1 MLNVNKRNRLG
12 RPLALQVLGVL
23 SGGLQAP
30 AAACDISNSF
40 TPHSFAPA
48 KRLFM
53 AGRGKYGLSIPT
65 GTRPRAGQSGHPGR
79 LQVGTFNP
87 ALAPAGL
94 QTGLFRVPPL
104 TGLLARFARPPAK
117 FLLWIFLQ
125 GARAE
130 GALFTV
136 PRGLKYKKTSH
147 APGVRLT
154 PPRSDPARRD
164 SPGKRASASRSSRA
178 PGARGTP
185 TGSDNIARGKRISRS
200 GMSVAPGHLAEQKLA
215 GLRLPIGLSISIR
228 PKRNAFLAD
237 LNHQRVPTH
246 WPDGHW
252 YGDGLRANPTL
263 AAKFPLNC
271 RN

>member
-1 MLNVNKRNRLG
+1 MLNVNKRNRPG
-12 RPLALQVLGVL
+12 RPLARQVLGVL
-23 SGGLQAP
+23 SGGSQAH

-40 TPHSFAPA
+40 APHFFAPA
-48 KRLFM
+48 KRLVM
-53 AGRGKYGLSIPT
+53 ARRGKYGLSTPT
-65 GTRPRAGQSGHPGR
+65 GTRPRAGQSGHSGR

-125 GARAE
+125 GARAA

-164 SPGKRASASRSSRA
+164 RPGKRASASGSSRA
-178 PGARGTP
+178 LGARGTP
-185 TGSDNIARGKRISRS
+185 TGSD
-200 GMSVAPGHLAEQKLA
+200 SVAPGHFAEQKLA
-215 GLRLPIGLSISIR
+215 GLRLLSGFQFLSGRNGMPSLRISITDECPRTGLTATGTKTASR
-228 PKRNAFLAD
+228 PIL
-237 LNHQRVPTH
+237 L
-246 WPDGHW
+246 
-252 YGDGLRANPTL
+252 
-263 AAKFPLNC
+263 
-271 RN
+271 